1 MKHKKSCKFVQAN
14 PLSIWVEVKHGEGNG
29 INNPMIQHIFS
40 NKEEGHSFV
49 QGQDEFSG
57 NCTSHPLRSPY
68 CELLGWDVEMYC
80 STIYNR
86 IHKPLEGLVDVIGN
100 GELQRI
106 NGAGIYLGCDVQSGI
121 TRHVD
126 VEGRIFVT
134 GRNQT
139 GRSMT
144 VDVLWGLLNFIWDC
158 MSLYG
163 RPDKTAD
170 TNKLAEWVSEYRQGT
185 WQPKGGNDEE
195 IDVYCMI
202 AENCRAAEAVIDHTL
217 T

>member
-1 MKHKKSCKFVQAN
+1 MKHKTSCKFVQAN

-40 NKEEGHSFV
+40 NKAEGQRFV
-49 QGQDEFSG
+49 QGQEEFCD
-57 NCTSHPLRSPY
+57 CTSHPLRSPY

-86 IHKPLEGLVDVIGN
+86 IHNPLEGLVDVIGN

-170 TNKLAEWVSEYRQGT
+170 TNKLAEWVREYRQGT
-185 WQPKGGNDEE
+185 WQPKGGNDED

-202 AENCRAAEAVIDHTL
+202 AENCRAAEAVVDHTL